1 MRKPQKDKHI
11 QNMASAQLT
20 NSADEYKHFTLEY
33 HAATLFSLHDP
44 KTNDMYTSVLEGT
57 MQRFSLKHGYGNIF
71 TLPCGS
77 SESPDEDYTHIGQF
91 IGHVL
96 SHGETKF
103 HQMMPYDHTEK
114 AIFDKYEN
122 LSFGIDSIR
131 EHKVQSDLINP
142 SRPQP
147 FTLALIDFVFKWQA
161 KAENTDE
168 TDHHKRQK
176 KQAKDTASEI
186 KKKTH
191 KRQILF
197 HKISAAQFAAK

>member
-1 MRKPQKDKHI
+1 
-11 QNMASAQLT
+11 MASAQLT

-44 KTNDMYTSVLEGT
+44 KSNDMYTSVLEGT

-71 TLPCGS
+71 MLPCG

-91 IGHVL
+91 IGNVL
-96 SHGETKF
+96 SNGETKF
-103 HQMMPYDHTEK
+103 HQMPYDHTK

-122 LSFGIDSIR
+122 LSFGIDTISEYKI
-131 EHKVQSDLINP
+131 ESDLITP
-142 SRPQP
+142 TKPQP

-161 KAENTDE
+161 KDTGE
-168 TDHHKRQK
+168 T
-176 KQAKDTASEI
+176 
-186 KKKTH
+186 KTH
-191 KRQILF
+191 KRQIPF